1 MEEIIKKAK
10 EWMEKEIEQNGSP
23 LLSLV
28 EFSYQEG
35 VRLAEILKADIDIV
49 KIGMLLGDIK
59 LGDAINQ
66 EKIKEHT
73 KMSAEATKKFLRDF
87 DLEEIIKE
95 KIVNCVEAHHGTV
108 PYDSL
113 EAEICAN
120 ADCYRFIHP
129 KGVFIYLEHLGH
141 KEENINKNLEQL
153 EYKLDEKWSIL
164 SLDICKKE
172 LEPYYRD
179 FKKLITVARGL

>member
-1 MEEIIKKAK
+1 MEEIIKKSRK
-10 EWMEKEIEQNGSP
+10 WIEKEIAKNRSP

-35 VRLAEILKADIDIV
+35 VRLAEILKANIDVV
-49 KIGMLLGDIK
+49 KVGMLLGDIK
-59 LGDAINQ
+59 LGEAKNQ
-66 EKIKEHT
+66 GKIKEHT
-73 KMSAEATKKFLRDF
+73 KIGAEAVKKFLQDF
-87 DLEEIIKE
+87 DLEESVKE
-95 KIVNCVEAHHGTV
+95 KIVNCVEAHHGAV
-108 PYDSL
+108 PYKSL

-141 KEENINKNLEQL
+141 GEENISKNLGQL
-153 EYKLDEKWSIL
+153 EYKLDEKWGIL

-172 LEPYYRD
+172 LDTYYKN
-179 FKKLITVARGL
+179 FKRLIADARLC